1 MRRERRYPQSKN
13 NHNSTYHPMKRS
25 FRHTPASG
33 RELVQQLMVLAATL
47 AVIPAASADEV
58 TGVKSYLVPTS
69 TDYKIQPLL
78 SVGEQVPNTSDPSKI
93 YQMIGIPDGL
103 GAHKL
108 PCGNTALFMNH
119 ELNNTVLSEPNLGG
133 PLNRGAFIS
142 RWVLGKTGCVISGQ
156 RAYDVVVDEANGLT
170 LPAPQADNTT
180 PGFGRFCSGSLSFRE
195 AGLDRPMYFTGE
207 ETDASRSFDG
217 KGGLAAVVFDRELH
231 TLPKLGRFAWEN
243 ALVRPATGAQTVIM
257 CMEDGPTTPDN
268 QLYMY
273 VGPKSKTAGASVL
286 SRNGLDT
293 GKLYAFIAEAGAP
306 TNEIAYTSGSVSGS
320 WVEIPNAD
328 QLTEVQ
334 LEAASDAKGA
344 FGFIRIEDGAWSKK
358 DKNTFYFVTT
368 GNGAG
373 NRLGRLYEV
382 KLDPKNILG
391 KTTLKMVFNADTVEA
406 AGGDIAFAADNM
418 EASKDFLMINED
430 GHSDSR
436 PKYASRAREGSIWRF
451 DLKNNFAATRVAEL
465 NPPGT
470 VIAPGQS
477 APPAVP
483 VPGTWESSGIIDTSH
498 LFGRDTWL
506 TVVQAHSPSLAPA
519 PNTVEDGQLL
529 LIMPTGESNDKG
541 RH

>member
-1 MRRERRYPQSKN
+1 MKKQS
-13 NHNSTYHPMKRS
+13 YL
-25 FRHTPASG
+25 TPASG
-33 RELVQQLMVLAATL
+33 RELVKQLMGLAAAL
-47 AVIPAASADEV
+47 SAVTSASADEV

-78 SVGEQVPNTSDPSKI
+78 SVGEQVPNSSDPSKV
-93 YQMIGIPDGL
+93 YQMVGIPDGL

-108 PCGNTALFMNH
+108 PGGLTALYMNH
-119 ELNNTVLSEPNLGG
+119 ELGNAVLSEPNVGG

-142 RWVLGKTGCVISGQ
+142 RWVLGKSGCVISGE
-156 RAYDVVVDEANGLT
+156 RAYDVVVDEANGVT
-170 LPAPQADNTT
+170 LPAPQVDNST
-180 PGFGRFCSGSLSFRE
+180 PGFGRFCSASLSFRE

-207 ETDASRSFDG
+207 ETGASSSFDG

-243 ALVRPATGAQTVIM
+243 ALVRPAVGAQTVIM

-273 VGPKSKTAGASVL
+273 VGTKSKAAGASVL

-293 GKLYAFIAEAGAP
+293 GKLYAFVADAGSP
-306 TNEIAYTSGSVSGS
+306 LNEITFTSGSVTGS
-320 WVEIPNAD
+320 WVEIPAAD
-328 QLTEVQ
+328 LLTDVQ
-334 LEAASDAKGA
+334 LEAASDAAGT

-358 DKNTFYFVTT
+358 DKNLFHFVTT

-382 KLDPKNILG
+382 NFDKNDILG
-391 KTTLKMVFNADTVEA
+391 KATITLNVNADAVEA
-406 AGGDIAFAADNM
+406 AGGDTAFAADNM

-451 DLKNNFAATRVAEL
+451 DLNNNYSAVRVAEL

-470 VIAPGQS
+470 AIAPGQT

-483 VPGTWESSGIIDTSH
+483 VPGTWESTGIIDTSH

-506 TVVQAHSPSLAPA
+506 TVVQAHSPTLAPA

-529 LIMPTGESNDKG
+529 LIMPAGGGERGDDKNCD
-541 RH
+541 